1 MFRLNEMKENI
12 TAVIAV
18 QLTKVSAYGYKA
30 VYDNRHFVV
39 TISRSLKIQLHASC
53 RYKRI

>member
-12 TAVIAV
+12 TAVITV
-18 QLTKVSAYGYKA
+18 LLTKVSAYEYK
-30 VYDNRHFVV
+30 VVCDNRHFVV

-53 RYKRI
+53 RYMRI

>member
-12 TAVIAV
+12 TAVITEM
-18 QLTKVSAYGYKA
+18 LTKVSAYGYKA

-39 TISRSLKIQLHASC
+39 TISRSLKIQLHAIC